1 MEPEAVKDG
10 PDEPVLDSNNNT
22 ASNNTAYDNTASSN
36 ATSNGTASSGS
47 TEGTVDQ
54 ILSRT
59 IQHIR
64 QKGIKMDPVGPAV
77 KKKDP
82 FKKIRKFKFPYFG
95 NIFANLYFSFRG
107 KGTLAQDF
115 CSLLKMIPVILI
127 NFGENIFFICTI

>member
-10 PDEPVLDSNNNT
+10 PDEPAVLDSNNNM

-77 KKKDP
+77 KKKIHLKRYENLN
-82 FKKIRKFKFPYFG
+82 FRISATFLRTY
-95 NIFANLYFSFRG
+95 ILVFAERG
-107 KGTLAQDF
+107 H
-115 CSLLKMIPVILI
+115 
-127 NFGENIFFICTI
+127 